1 MKKIILAL
9 ILTAFTTMYGYCANV
24 VIEAKKQ
31 TIKMDQNKGFFSGDV
46 QVSVGDIKVKSP
58 RAELDLDPVS
68 KKPSL
73 ATFFDNPYAFQNK
86 ENKKHEIKAD
96 IIKVSLIKK
105 SVLAQGNSQSIMM
118 ENRQP
123 IMTINADSQEYDT
136 NTKLMK
142 ADGSVVIHYQ
152 DLETFSNKASAI
164 VDKSGN
170 IQNLKLIGNVVMK
183 EKANVI
189 KGNMF
194 EYVPQR
200 EEFQVSGNTSSD
212 VTFEDGTRV
221 YVEARYQQFNKLTSA
236 LVAGGNVKVKYKDY
250 YAQGPKAQLFVDPK
264 TNKPDTIIF
273 TGRSKI
279 TNEGSTVEADK
290 IRMTLNPKAFFA
302 DGNVKTSISQ
312 DGNMEIM
319 P

>member
-9 ILTAFTTMYGYCANV
+9 LLTAFTTLYGYCANV

-200 EEFQVSGNTSSD
+200 EEFQISGNTSSD

>member
-9 ILTAFTTMYGYCANV
+9 LLTAFTTLYGYCANV

-105 SVLAQGNSQSIMM
+105 SVLTQGNSQSIMM

-221 YVEARYQQFNKLTSA
+221 YVEARYQQFNKLTNA